1 MTVTFLT
8 GDSRMMLETLD
19 DKSVQCCVTSPP
31 YYGLRDYGVDGQIG
45 LEPTLEAYVAEMVAL
60 FRGVR
65 RVLRDDGAVWLNL
78 GDSYANIG
86 HAKGNK
92 GSGKGRAG
100 HRETEGGYE
109 KGQES
114 GFKNKDLLMVP
125 ARVAIAL
132 QADGWYLR
140 SDIIWAKP
148 NPMPESTTDRPTSAH
163 EHVFLL
169 TKSAK
174 YFYDAEGVKEQAV
187 TPAGTKGGKGS
198 AARFAA
204 EGVNSRPPEYAV
216 YDGTRNR
223 RNVWTIPSR
232 PFRGAHFAT
241 MPVDLADVCVRAG
254 TSERGCCPSCG
265 ASWVRVTERPKPPAV
280 APSDLDRFGTG
291 DAGVHRKV
299 GGQYQKWLDEN
310 PTRTTGWKPTCSCPG
325 HEPVSSVV
333 LDPFGGAGT
342 TALAAD
348 RLGRDAILLELNPE
362 YVILAR
368 DRIDTD
374 RASRGLKISEPEPSM
389 EDMLS

>member
-1 MTVTFLT
+1 MTVTIHT
-8 GDSRMMLETLD
+8 GDSRTLLD
-19 DKSVQCCVTSPP
+19 LLPDASVQCVVTSPP
-31 YYGLRDYGVDGQIG
+31 YFGLRDYGVDGQIG
-45 LEPTLEAYVAEMVAL
+45 LETTPDEYVAEMVGL
-60 FRGVR
+60 FRELR
-65 RVLRDDGAVWLNL
+65 RVIRDDGTVWLNL

-86 HAKGNK
+86 HAKGNR
-92 GSGKGRAG
+92 GSGKGSAG
-100 HRETEGGYE
+100 HRESEGGYE
-109 KGQES
+109 KGAAA
-114 GFKNKDLLMVP
+114 GLKNKDLLMIP

-140 SDIIWAKP
+140 SDIILAKP

-223 RNVWTIPSR
+223 RNVWMIPSR

-254 TSERGCCPSCG
+254 TSGRGCCPSCG
-265 ASWVRVTERPKPPAV
+265 ASWVRVTSRSI
-280 APSDLDRFGTG
+280 APSVARSDERGLPIEEH
-291 DAGVHRKV
+291 AHRKV

-362 YVILAR
+362 YVALAR

-374 RASRGLKISEPEPSM
+374 RSSRGLKVSAPEPSM